1 MPDNVLRF
9 PTQPRP
15 AFNAILDAFA
25 EDLKPDLV
33 EPIATESPPLIDDMI
48 ESEDAMLREIFGY

>member
-25 EDLKPDLV
+25 EDLKPD
-33 EPIATESPPLIDDMI
+33 PMPPLPAEPVQMPDERDMVG
-48 ESEDAMLREIFGY
+48 D